1 MVSLSYM
8 LFVSNMDESGEGQA
22 NLINFLPSHKN
33 SHIIFHVWKNENK
46 WEEQT
51 PYYSYTLIRTRE
63 SGLQWWRGC
72 IRGAGGGRDRGGWGG
87 VLHDAG
93 A

>member
-33 SHIIFHVWKNENK
+33 SNIIFHVWKNENK

-51 PYYSYTLIRTRE
+51 PY
-63 SGLQWWRGC
+63 
-72 IRGAGGGRDRGGWGG
+72 
-87 VLHDAG
+87 
-93 A
+93 